1 MAWNPARRRKT
12 PAGERR
18 PGAQAGPNSHRRR
31 ANRVVG
37 PLLGQNGL
45 RLRPIGPERE
55 LHHRRLRGLLGCGGS
70 GGSPPVSLLEFTL
83 DSPEDFYDVSLVD
96 GFNLPVSIVPSGGS
110 GNCSAVICNSNLN
123 LECPEKLQVRG

>member
-55 LHHRRLRGLLGCGGS
+55 LHHRRLRRPPGMRRQRWLAAGVPAGVHPGQPGGLLRRQ
-70 GGSPPVSLLEFTL
+70 PRRRVQPAR
-83 DSPEDFYDVSLVD
+83 FYRPLRRV
-96 GFNLPVSIVPSGGS
+96 G
-110 GNCSAVICNSNLN
+110 
-123 LECPEKLQVRG
+123 